1 MDQERQK
8 RALYHGIDPAV
19 HYPRRPYPRGEQVP
33 ARALAETDYSAIL
46 SAARGWL
53 KSVSTPEQALE
64 LAVRSGPYTVD
75 IQTFGELVARLSGS
89 SHAAARSSFA
99 PAHDT
104 NPIRETDN
112 GVRQMLR
119 LSSEQK
125 SAANEILGQID
136 ALAEAIKTHRAK
148 MGMSFQDAKKM
159 VNHLDRIA
167 DNTEA
172 LLFGES
178 SLRAR
183 QAEVAVLN
191 DDFRQDALTNGLLT
205 AKQISKAA
213 KVLQRDSD
221 EPYMDTFKNPMSPI
235 ETDSDEPY
243 MSAYGD
249 DQSSAVNDGE
259 DDTGRE
265 LAP

>member
-1 MDQERQK
+1 
-8 RALYHGIDPAV
+8 
-19 HYPRRPYPRGEQVP
+19 
-33 ARALAETDYSAIL
+33 
-46 SAARGWL
+46 
-53 KSVSTPEQALE
+53 
-64 LAVRSGPYTVD
+64 
-75 IQTFGELVARLSGS
+75 
-89 SHAAARSSFA
+89 
-99 PAHDT
+99 
-104 NPIRETDN
+104 
-112 GVRQMLR
+112 MLR

-191 DDFRQDALTNGLLT
+191 DDFRQEALTNGLLT
-205 AKQISKAA
+205 ARQISKAA